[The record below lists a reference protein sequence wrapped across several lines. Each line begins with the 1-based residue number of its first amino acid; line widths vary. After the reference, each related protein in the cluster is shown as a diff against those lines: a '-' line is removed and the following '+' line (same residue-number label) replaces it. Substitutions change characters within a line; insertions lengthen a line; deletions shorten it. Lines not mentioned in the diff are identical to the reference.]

1 MVMARQLAASFVLL
15 VVAGCGEVAP
25 PRAPVARVVADAPA
39 DEAPDEAATPAEA
52 PQPVAAP
59 VEGCTYT
66 ATPAG
71 QGVGGISILGV
82 TDGADGYDMPDIC
95 PMQACGSGLTIQ
107 LPKADDWSDGAYDLT
122 VATDL
127 GTLRCHVTRAAPPP
141 RARPARCA
149 NERELSFEC
158 AGPPDPAMGPI
169 MISGAPQSVRVTI
182 AKDGALL
189 ADATLAPRYSNLRW
203 DGFDCDPSCRAAAAT
218 VDVR

>member
-1 MVMARQLAASFVLL
+1 MARMLATSFALF
-15 VVAGCGEVAP
+15 VVAACGEVAP
-25 PRAPVARVVADAPA
+25 PRAPAAPVVADAP
-39 DEAPDEAATPAEA
+39 PDETATPAEA
-52 PQPVAAP
+52 PQPAAVAAPP
-59 VEGCTYT
+59 VEGCVYT

-71 QGVGGISILGV
+71 LGVGGISILGV
-82 TDGADGYDMPDIC
+82 GDGGGGYDMPDIC
-95 PMQACGSGLTIQ
+95 PTQACSSGLTVQ
-107 LPKADDWSDGAYDLT
+107 LPKAGDWTYGAYDLT
-122 VATDL
+122 VTTDL

-141 RARPARCA
+141 QVRPARCA
-149 NERELSFEC
+149 HERELSYEC